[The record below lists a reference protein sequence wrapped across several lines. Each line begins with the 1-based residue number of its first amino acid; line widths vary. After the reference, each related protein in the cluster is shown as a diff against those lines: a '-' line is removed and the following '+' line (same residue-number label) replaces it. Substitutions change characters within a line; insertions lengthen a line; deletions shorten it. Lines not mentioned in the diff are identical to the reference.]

1 MSWQRCTTVTKTK
14 TDGSQRPSGR
24 YQPLA
29 EARYATKLTGMVESG
44 VWGHAYWAN
53 IFFAPHSRHESP
65 LPLGGIR
72 HVRKL
77 YVYLNGDA
85 TLIINGARLPMVVS
99 REGYWELKA
108 DVAVMSLAIEVDNVT
123 ASGKYC
129 VFGTK

>member
-1 MSWQRCTTVTKTK
+1 MSWPQCTRVTKTK
-14 TDGSQRPSGR
+14 TNGPQRPSER

-29 EARYATKLTGMVESG
+29 DARYANKLTGMVESG

-53 IFFAPHSRHESP
+53 IFFAPQSRHESL

-77 YVYLNGDA
+77 YVYLNADA
-85 TLIINGARLPMVVS
+85 TLIVNGARLPMVVS
-99 REGYWELKA
+99 REGYWEMKA
-108 DVAVMSLAIEVDNVT
+108 DAAVQSLAIEVDHVT